1 MIIMFAKI
9 ILCSHANIFYIR
21 FCPKGAI
28 PSRKNHQDVLNEVRM
43 AAFALRK
50 SKAKLDEED
59 EQDEQVTATSL
70 SVTEEWE
77 SWYPQE

>member
-1 MIIMFAKI
+1 MFENI
-9 ILCSHANIFYIR
+9 LLCSHQNIFYFR
-21 FCPKGAI
+21 FCPKGTI
-28 PSRKNHQDVLNEVRM
+28 PSGKNQQDMLNEVRK